1 MVDATGPEGGGNIK
15 KIRDGRA
22 GFRYNRADSGEARLS
37 FGQRWREVREGF
49 QPAFWVANI
58 TEMFERLAYYAT
70 FSVLAIYLH
79 ETLKFPEAQAGDL
92 IGYFSAVVWFLPIL
106 GGTLADWLGF
116 RRSLAL
122 AYLVLAI
129 GYFLLGSLSAPWMAP
144 LRESMPLATLVLL
157 VLTIPAFGPAIVKP
171 CVVGSTARASTETV
185 RSLGYSIYYTL
196 VNVGSTFG
204 PLTAL
209 AVRRSIG
216 IENVFRVSAVCALL
230 MFLAVLVFYRE
241 PRVANEPGKTS
252 FGQAFKNLLTVAG
265 NFKFMLFLVIFS
277 GYWIIFWQEFI
288 ALPLFLRGQV
298 NPNSDVEFLL
308 TVDPLAVIL
317 LQIAISQ
324 WTKRI
329 PSFPAMTLGTIVTAL
344 AWVIFAV
351 ANLGRQ
357 INGTWQIG
365 PWRLEVI
372 AVPIWGIVA
381 LFVLA
386 VGEMI
391 QSPRFY
397 EYVSRL
403 APAGQQGVYMGFA
416 FLPIAI
422 GSATAGVIGGRLVAY
437 FGAEGRQ
444 PQHLWWV
451 IAGIGLLTA
460 LLMWIYNRMFKPG
473 EQQTESKP

>member
-1 MVDATGPEGGGNIK
+1 M
-15 KIRDGRA
+15 
-22 GFRYNRADSGEARLS
+22 S
-37 FGQRWREVREGF
+37 FAQRMQEVREGF
-49 QPAFWVANI
+49 QRPFWVANI

-70 FSVLAIYLH
+70 FSVLVIYLH
-79 ETLKFPEAQAGDL
+79 ENLQFTEAQAGDL
-92 IGYFSAVVWFLPIL
+92 AGFFSAIVWFLPIL
-106 GGTLADWLGF
+106 GGTLADWMGF
-116 RRSLAL
+116 RKALAL
-122 AYLVLAI
+122 AYLVLGI

-144 LRESMPLATLVLL
+144 LRESMPLTTLVLI
-157 VLTIPAFGPAIVKP
+157 VLAIPAMGPAIVKP
-171 CVVGSTARASTETV
+171 CVVGTTARASKENV

-216 IENVFRVSAVCALL
+216 IENVFRVSAACALL
-230 MFLAVLVFYRE
+230 MFLAIVVFFRE
-241 PRVANEPGKTS
+241 PRAADEPVGTS
-252 FGQAFKNLLTVAG
+252 FAQSFKNLLTVVG

-288 ALPLFLRGQV
+288 ALPLFLRGHV

-308 TVDPLAVIL
+308 TVDPLAVIV
-317 LQIAISQ
+317 LQIAISA
-324 WTKRI
+324 WTRKIR
-329 PSFPAMTLGTIVTAL
+329 PFPAMTLGFLVTSVAWLFFAL
-344 AWVIFAV
+344 CDLSW
-351 ANLGRQ
+351 Q
-357 INGTWQIG
+357 INGSWQIG
-365 PWRLEVI
+365 PWTI
-372 AVPIWGIVA
+372 SATAVPIWGIVA

-422 GSATAGVIGGRLVAY
+422 GSALAGVIGGRLVAY
-437 FGAEGRQ
+437 FGQVGRQ
-444 PQHLWWV
+444 PQHMWWV
-451 IAGIGLLTA
+451 VAGIGIFST
-460 LLMWIYNRMFKPG
+460 LLMWVYDRVYKPG
-473 EQQTESKP
+473 KN

>member
-1 MVDATGPEGGGNIK
+1 MGVA
-15 KIRDGRA
+15 
-22 GFRYNRADSGEARLS
+22 
-37 FGQRWREVREGF
+37 QRWKEVREGF

-79 ETLKFPEAQAGDL
+79 ETLKFSEAQAGDL

-122 AYLVLAI
+122 AYLVLGV
-129 GYFLLGSLSAPWMAP
+129 GYFLFGSLSAPWMAP
-144 LRESMPLATLVLL
+144 LRDSMPLTSLVLL
-157 VLTIPAFGPAIVKP
+157 ILTVPAIGPAIVKP
-171 CVVGSTARASTETV
+171 CVVGTTARASTENV

-204 PLTAL
+204 PLMAL
-209 AVRRSIG
+209 AVRRTIG

-230 MFLAVLVFYRE
+230 MFCAVLLFFRE
-241 PRVANEPGKTS
+241 PRAADEPARTS
-252 FGQAFKNLLTVAG
+252 FAQSFKNLLLVVA
-265 NFKFMLFLVIFS
+265 NFRFMLFLVIFS

-288 ALPLFLRGQV
+288 ALPLFLRGHV
-298 NPNSDVEFLL
+298 NPNADVEFLL

-317 LQIAISQ
+317 LQIAISH
-324 WTKRI
+324 WTRKI
-329 PSFPAMTLGTIVTAL
+329 ASFSAMTLGTIVTSA
-344 AWVIFAV
+344 AWVIFAL
-351 ANLGRQ
+351 ANLGWQ
-357 INGTWQIG
+357 INGVWQIG
-365 PWRLEVI
+365 SWKLEVI
-372 AVPIWGIVA
+372 AVPVWGIVA

-403 APAGQQGVYMGFA
+403 APPGQQGVFMGFA

-437 FGAEGRQ
+437 FGAGGRN

-451 IAGIGLLTA
+451 IAAIGFLTA
-460 LLMWIYNRMFKPG
+460 LLLYVYDRVFVGKQKETTPG
-473 EQQTESKP
+473 